1 MLSICNLD
9 VKMEAK
15 SKLSLQFLTT
25 IPTAMS
31 FLSQTIKD
39 CAEDGLG
46 VTQFRILSNI
56 DAGIKR
62 VKDIAEI
69 NGVSQPA
76 ISKMV
81 EQMVTKGLLCR
92 EKDGQDRRSS
102 VLAMTIKGKGLFE
115 GVEGRTVGKVEEK
128 LARMDEQEVLQLER
142 ALQKIEE
149 LIFPKF

>member
-1 MLSICNLD
+1 
-9 VKMEAK
+9 MEAK
-15 SKLSLQFLTT
+15 NKLSQQFLTT

-31 FLSQTIKD
+31 FLSQAIKD

-56 DAGIKR
+56 GCGINR

-81 EQMVTKGLLCR
+81 EQMVSKGLLCR

-102 VLAMTIKGKGLFE
+102 VLEMTIKGKSLFE
-115 GVEGRTVGKVEEK
+115 GVENRTMGKVEEK
-128 LARMDEQEVLQLER
+128 LALMNEQEVGQLEQ
-142 ALQKIEE
+142 ALQKIEA
-149 LIFPKF
+149 LVFPKF